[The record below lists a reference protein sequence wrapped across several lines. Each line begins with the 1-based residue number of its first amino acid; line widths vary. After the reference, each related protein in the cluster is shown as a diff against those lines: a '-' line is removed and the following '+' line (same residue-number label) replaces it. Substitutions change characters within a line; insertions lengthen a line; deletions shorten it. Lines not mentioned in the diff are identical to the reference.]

1 MINEKD
7 IYSHLAHGGN
17 PQDLLD
23 AFMKEL
29 NETQKKVDEDKKAQA
44 EAAKKQKKVDTARKQ
59 AVAALLDYFSL
70 VNPNVTEQM
79 ITSVLDTLESV
90 KIKTG
95 KSIYPS
101 SSLRDLIDLL
111 F

>member
-7 IYSHLAHGGN
+7 IYSHLLNGGN

-44 EAAKKQKKVDTARKQ
+44 EAEKIQKKVDVARKQ

-70 VNPNVTEQM
+70 VNPSVTEQM
-79 ITSVLDTLESV
+79 IT
-90 KIKTG
+90 
-95 KSIYPS
+95 
-101 SSLRDLIDLL
+101 
-111 F
+111 

>member
-1 MINEKD
+1 MIDKND
-7 IYSHLAHGGN
+7 IYSHLLNGGN

-44 EAAKKQKKVDTARKQ
+44 EAEKIQKKVEAARKQ

-70 VNPNVTEQM
+70 VNPSVTEQM
-79 ITSVLDTLESV
+79 ITSVLSTLESV

-95 KSIYPS
+95 KSIYPG

>member
-7 IYSHLAHGGN
+7 IYSHLLNGGN

-29 NETQKKVDEDKKAQA
+29 NETQKKVDEDKKAKA
-44 EAAKKQKKVDTARKQ
+44 EAEKTQKKVDTARKQ

-70 VNPNVTEQM
+70 VNPSVTEKM
-79 ITSVLDTLESV
+79 ITSVLSTLESV
-90 KIKTG
+90 KIKTSG
-95 KSIYPS
+95 KVSNGSIF
-101 SSLRDLIDLL
+101 DLVDLL